1 VPGDLPTASGDPT
14 GAWVYGVP
22 DDVDLADHVLGLWS
36 SGQSG
41 SCPGW
46 LASVATDDETV
57 RLLEAQDLQGGNG
70 CTDDYNPYSQVVI
83 LDRDQ
88 VPTQDALPVD
98 GELTF
103 AILTDGTPLPGT
115 VRCSARSSPPS
126 PREAASRRRTQGPGA
141 SGPRRPDPV
150 RSRRFGAVRNRG
162 SLSLHSGCDGT
173 GRRRGR
179 LQAAR

>member
-1 VPGDLPTASGDPT
+1 VVVTLAKADGWRQGFETTSMPGEARFAVLELAYDEAAVTALWSAAVPGDLPTASGDPT
-14 GAWVYGVP
+14 GAGVYGVP

-115 VRCSARSSPPS
+115 GQVLRAVVTAF
-126 PREAASRRRTQGPGA
+126 AA
-141 SGPRRPDPV
+141 
-150 RSRRFGAVRNRG
+150 
-162 SLSLHSGCDGT
+162 
-173 GRRRGR
+173 
-179 LQAAR
+179 